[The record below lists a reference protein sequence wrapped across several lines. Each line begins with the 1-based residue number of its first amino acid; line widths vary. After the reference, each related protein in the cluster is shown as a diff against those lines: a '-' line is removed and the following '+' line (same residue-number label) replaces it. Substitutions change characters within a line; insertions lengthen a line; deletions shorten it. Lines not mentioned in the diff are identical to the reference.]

1 MAKSERI
8 KGNRSP
14 APPKITIGDGSIR
27 DLAYWLMGGDV
38 STKRGRKKVSSSEV
52 RAEVTSLAR
61 AQMEGNSPY
70 VPDYAAREKAFDE
83 TVQRNRSEPDQ
94 REFSPRGYSN
104 PYANKVSPPDR
115 RAMYGRAAP
124 QAQPVIDNPF
134 TPVSP
139 DRPRPLMNQYQN
151 PKIQQEGEFGK
162 NSDAYSGDPEFGY
175 DYKIENDIMMTPPG
189 AMAYG
194 GMVTTPKKRKKKK
207 MYGGKMKK
215 YAKGGGIRKPKYS

>member
-1 MAKSERI
+1 MAKSERL
-8 KGNRSP
+8 KGSRSP

-38 STKRGRKKVSSSEV
+38 STKRGKKKVSSSEV

-94 REFSPRGYSN
+94 REYGPSPRGYSN

-115 RAMYGRAAP
+115 RAMYGRATP

-139 DRPRPLMNQYQN
+139 DRPRPLMNQYKN
-151 PKIQQEGEFGK
+151 PRIQQEGEFGP
-162 NSDAYSGDPEFGY
+162 SPEQPRDETFGDDFGAGF
-175 DYKIENDIMMTPPG
+175 NM
-189 AMAYG
+189 G
-194 GMVTTPKKRKKKK
+194 GYVQPKKKK
-207 MYGGKMKK
+207 KKKKMMYGGKMKK
-215 YAKGGGIRKPKYS
+215 YAKGGGVRKPKYS

>member
-1 MAKSERI
+1 MAKDSSGRGTGPSNA
-8 KGNRSP
+8 KNQP
-14 APPKITIGDGSIR
+14 NKITIGDGSIR

-38 STKRGRKKVSSSEV
+38 STKRGKKKVSSNEV

-94 REFSPRGYSN
+94 REYGPSPRGYSN

-124 QAQPVIDNPF
+124 QATQPIMDNPF

-139 DRPRPLMNQYQN
+139 DRPRPLMNQYKN
-151 PKIQQEGEFGK
+151 PRIQQEGEFGP
-162 NSDAYSGDPEFGY
+162 SPEQPRDEAFGDDFGAGF
-175 DYKIENDIMMTPPG
+175 NM
-189 AMAYG
+189 G
-194 GMVTTPKKRKKKK
+194 GYVQPKKKK
-207 MYGGKMKK
+207 KKKKMMYGGKMKK
-215 YAKGGGIRKPKYS
+215 YAKGGGIRKAKYS